1 MGLANRWPG
10 VTCLFYLCFPWQ
22 YWNHLHFSS
31 LLREK
36 EIQFACQ
43 KLFSVRFTKLVVEC
57 WTFVQRSLTKQ
68 KLLGPC
74 SACEVVR
81 MKATWQ
87 GYLCQVQKGAVSPS
101 YLCQDAM
108 EGQADS
114 CRAGTSHAAKRFRSV
129 FGLGMWQGGRRDLW
143 RWERHWGEESW
154 PAPGGHR
161 EVGQNSPPES
171 PN

>member
-1 MGLANRWPG
+1 MIGLENRWPG
-10 VTCLFYLCFPWQ
+10 VTCLFVLCFPRQ

-36 EIQFACQ
+36 KIQFACQ
-43 KLFSVRFTKLVVEC
+43 KLFSVGFTKLVVEC

-74 SACEVVR
+74 SACEVAR
-81 MKATWQ
+81 MKAVWP

-101 YLCQDAM
+101 YLCQDAI
-108 EGQADS
+108 EGQVDS
-114 CRAGTSHAAKRFRSV
+114 CRAGTSHAAKEFRRVSV
-129 FGLGMWQGGRRDLW
+129 GDVTVGRTGSLKMGQTRGRGELVGPRGPQGGGR
-143 RWERHWGEESW
+143 S
-154 PAPGGHR
+154 
-161 EVGQNSPPES
+161 SPPES